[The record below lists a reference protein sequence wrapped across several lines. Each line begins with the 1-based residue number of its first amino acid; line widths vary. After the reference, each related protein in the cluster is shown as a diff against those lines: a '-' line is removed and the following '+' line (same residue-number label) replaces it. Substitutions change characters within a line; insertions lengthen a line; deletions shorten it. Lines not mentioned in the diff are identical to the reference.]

1 MIPSKSSATRVD
13 SLKAEDFYTLNQ
25 INGVEFTREKHGAY
39 ALNDL
44 VLELTHFLDRDL
56 VRNVELTCLEEK
68 LKKEWQLG
76 SEFRLVD
83 KMNKEAVLV
92 MQELEETAWKEAGKF
107 NDSDLKNIKAV
118 ISVKRNSHDKFD
130 QAFYD
135 LDMQSLEEFICKV
148 NSSEDRIDLMENW
161 IVRKE

>member
-44 VLELTHFLDRDL
+44 VLELTHFLDQDL

-68 LKKEWQLG
+68 LKKRVATWQ
-76 SEFRLVD
+76 
-83 KMNKEAVLV
+83 
-92 MQELEETAWKEAGKF
+92 
-107 NDSDLKNIKAV
+107 
-118 ISVKRNSHDKFD
+118 
-130 QAFYD
+130 
-135 LDMQSLEEFICKV
+135 
-148 NSSEDRIDLMENW
+148 W
-161 IVRKE
+161 I

>member
-1 MIPSKSSATRVD
+1 LSSLAWKKSS
-13 SLKAEDFYTLNQ
+13 
-25 INGVEFTREKHGAY
+25 
-39 ALNDL
+39 
-44 VLELTHFLDRDL
+44 
-56 VRNVELTCLEEK
+56 
-68 LKKEWQLG
+68 KKEWQLG

-107 NDSDLKNIKAV
+107 NDSDLKNIKEV
-118 ISVKRNSHDKFD
+118 ISVKRNTHDKFD